1 MGPALGFLGH
11 GLQPLS
17 LLIQDG
23 KLVDLTGSTEKD
35 YSGKDLTIRV
45 KEGEASKAIEESV
58 SLPDNL
64 VTFSSFL
71 GMFVV
76 GVEKGN

>member
-1 MGPALGFLGH
+1 MGHALRFLDH

-23 KLVDLTGSTEKD
+23 KLVDLMGSIEND

-45 KEGEASKAIEESV
+45 KEGEASKVMEESI
-58 SLPDNL
+58 SLLDNL

-71 GMFVV
+71 GMLVV